1 METLRR
7 LLAPT
12 LVAFAVTV
20 LLALVYV
27 GAFDGGV
34 DRWELG
40 AAVLFPLGV
49 VLAVLVVVLLAVGL
63 LRLFGVRS
71 LWAAL
76 GLAFL
81 LVAAG
86 CLLYYVVD
94 LSRGQSGEQWNLL
107 FLFVTAIATIPSW
120 LAYAAWLAIGDR
132 RRNRAAREPAAQ
144 DRAVSPT
151 A

>member
-20 LLALVYV
+20 VLTLVYV
-27 GAFDGGV
+27 GAFDGGI
-34 DRWELG
+34 DSWELG
-40 AAVLFPLGV
+40 AVLLFPLGV

-76 GLAFL
+76 GLAFVV
-81 LVAAG
+81 VAAG
-86 CLLYYVVD
+86 CLLYYVLDTV
-94 LSRGQSGEQWNLL
+94 RGQSGEQWNLL
-107 FLFVTAIATIPSW
+107 FLVVTAIATIPSW
-120 LAYAAWLAIGDR
+120 LAYAAGLALSDW
-132 RRNRAAREPAAQ
+132 RNRRAPNPPEPAGPGA
-144 DRAVSPT
+144 P
-151 A
+151 